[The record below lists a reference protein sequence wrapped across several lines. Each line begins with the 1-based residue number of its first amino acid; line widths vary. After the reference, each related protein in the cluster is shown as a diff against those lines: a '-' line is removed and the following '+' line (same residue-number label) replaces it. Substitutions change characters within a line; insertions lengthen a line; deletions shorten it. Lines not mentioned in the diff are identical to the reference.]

1 MKIKSLKVFIIKNI
15 SDEYIKKTIKSLIST
30 TPQSLD
36 LKYFIFDE
44 LNQREETLNHI
55 LKSVDNESDIFI
67 VADDVV
73 FTNGWF
79 ESLEKNYEKGDII
92 SFSTLFP
99 DSNIIQDYGYDFI
112 KIDGD
117 LSYRGLHK
125 NKKLDEVLIDGPR
138 KCDAVCGCIMFLKS
152 NVIKN
157 NHFPLDGNNRVGEMI
172 EIKAQIKF

>member
-1 MKIKSLKVFIIKNI
+1 M
-15 SDEYIKKTIKSLIST
+15 
-30 TPQSLD
+30 
-36 LKYFIFDE
+36 KYFIFDE

-117 LSYRGLHK
+117 LS
-125 NKKLDEVLIDGPR
+125 
-138 KCDAVCGCIMFLKS
+138 
-152 NVIKN
+152 
-157 NHFPLDGNNRVGEMI
+157 I
-172 EIKAQIKF
+172 EDFTKTRN